1 MWQYNDAV
9 RLSANQTCMGALSSA
24 VASIDGFLARN
35 RTAEIQALKG
45 LFGLAGVVHNDDF
58 ASTLQVCRSRLQYK
72 ICMLNWSGTG
82 SS

>member
-24 VASIDGFLARN
+24 VATIDSFLARN
-35 RTAEIQALKG
+35 RTADIQALKG

-58 ASTLQVCRSRLQYK
+58 ASTLQVCWSRPRYK
-72 ICMLNWSGTG
+72 MCVLTWSDPR
-82 SS
+82 